1 MHVALERSVSPIH
14 PLLPSVFHVLLVIAA
29 LLQHL
34 CPYFV
39 KEELTPLRENNHA
52 RLWVMA
58 VLLVAITL
66 LLLLGPQSWMHPQC
80 AQLVSTMS
88 IILITSLILQAWQL
102 VANPAHLVTSVQ
114 MATLSRL
121 LALLDTIQT
130 QLQILAQLTVLYVQ
144 QDLLVHTP
152 INNRYHVLILLQT
165 TTQ

>member
-1 MHVALERSVSPIH
+1 MALERSVSPSH
-14 PLLPSVFHVLLVIAA
+14 PLLPSVFHVLLVIAV

-34 CPYFV
+34 YPYFV
-39 KEELTPLRENNHA
+39 TEELTRLQAQHHA
-52 RLWVMA
+52 RLWVMT
-58 VLLVAITL
+58 VLLVATTL
-66 LLLLGPQSWMHPQC
+66 LLSLGPQSCLHPQY

-88 IILITSLILQAWQL
+88 ITLITSLILQAWQL
-102 VANPAHLVTSVQ
+102 VANPAHLVSSVQ

-130 QLQILAQLTVLYVQ
+130 QLQFLVQLTVLFVQ

-165 TTQ
+165 TIQ

>member
-1 MHVALERSVSPIH
+1 MI
-14 PLLPSVFHVLLVIAA
+14 
-29 LLQHL
+29 LQVV
-34 CPYFV
+34 YF
-39 KEELTPLRENNHA
+39 LQLS
-52 RLWVMA
+52 
-58 VLLVAITL
+58 
-66 LLLLGPQSWMHPQC
+66 LGPQSWLPIQR
-80 AQLVSTMS
+80 AQVVSTMS
-88 IILITSLILQAWQL
+88 ITLITSLILQAWQL

-152 INNRYHVLILLQT
+152 INNRYHVLILIQT